1 MTPIEAA
8 QAQQRCDAATPGPW
22 RAASHFHGAYVTRG
36 LRQEIAVLIRR
47 DNPRADEDAELIA
60 HARTDLPAAL
70 AALAEARAANAK
82 LTEDLSHAQRFLAA
96 EVADAA
102 TRQQRTTALHQ
113 ALGLTYP
120 GHCDANG
127 VGGGALEAVVALKAR
142 ATTMEGALAAACGLA
157 KDALALATDALAAVK
172 AALDNAPGFRGPD
185 DHAENSVMTAAY
197 ADYDRMVDVLK
208 ILKGAAG

>member
-70 AALAEARAANAK
+70 AARAA
-82 LTEDLSHAQRFLAA
+82 
-96 EVADAA
+96 
-102 TRQQRTTALHQ
+102 
-113 ALGLTYP
+113 
-120 GHCDANG
+120 
-127 VGGGALEAVVALKAR
+127 
-142 ATTMEGALAAACGLA
+142 
-157 KDALALATDALAAVK
+157 ALALATDALAAVK